1 MFTAIAPLLAAG
13 EELNLKIVGM
23 DKDGVMKVVVMPKAV
38 KGGNVALAAPIALA
52 ATPQE
57 LDSEFVSVMAG
68 YAVERTSLQEQ
79 LAVTATLIAAA
90 KQDAA
95 AKGTKALQ
103 GKAAPALSAQAAS
116 AGVGDDDEAGNGGD
130 VLDGEDLIPPAASA
144 PAAPAKSATASASK
158 AAADN
163 DDLLSLLGI
172 PSV

>member
-38 KGGNVALAAPIALA
+38 QGGNVALAAPIALA
-52 ATPQE
+52 ATPEE
-57 LDSEFVSVMAG
+57 LDSEFVGVIAG
-68 YAVERTSLQEQ
+68 YAIERTSLQEQ
-79 LAVTATLIAAA
+79 LAVTATLINAA

-103 GKAAPALSAQAAS
+103 GKSVPALKAPAAS
-116 AGVGDDDEAGNGGD
+116 GDDEDDEPGNGGD
-130 VLDGEDLIPPAASA
+130 VLDGEDYIRPAASA
-144 PAAPAKSATASASK
+144 PAAAAQSVTAPAST
-158 AAADN
+158 AAAGN

-172 PSV
+172 

>member
-57 LDSEFVSVMAG
+57 LDSEFVSVIAG

-95 AKGTKALQ
+95 AKGTKALH
-103 GKAAPALSAQAAS
+103 GKSAPALNAPAPN
-116 AGVGDDDEAGNGGD
+116 GDDDDEAGNGGD
-130 VLDGEDLIPPAASA
+130 VLDGEDYIRPTASAPETSSKPAPVPAPAASG
-144 PAAPAKSATASASK
+144 S
-158 AAADN
+158 N

-172 PSV
+172 

>member
-57 LDSEFVSVMAG
+57 LDSEFVSVIAS

-103 GKAAPALSAQAAS
+103 GKSVPVLKAPTAS
-116 AGVGDDDEAGNGGD
+116 SDGDDDETGTSD
-130 VLDGEDLIPPAASA
+130 VLDGEDYIRPAASVPAGPAQSVTAPA
-144 PAAPAKSATASASK
+144 PAA
-158 AAADN
+158 AAGN

-172 PSV
+172 